1 MQKKRLTSSQPAN
14 LSDMKIENA
23 NTPKGTTPTKGEPM
37 THTTRQQ
44 RLAERLAELAKT
56 ATIIVHEDGFK
67 INRSEIILGEG
78 KDVDAKVRKALL
90 QGKEITYKVDGR
102 KEQIHDVMIFDS
114 SKEGTDM
121 YTWHKDGNRVA
132 YKRTFV
138 ITHKDGTRTEEV
150 LKTVWKVF

>member
-1 MQKKRLTSSQPAN
+1 
-14 LSDMKIENA
+14 
-23 NTPKGTTPTKGEPM
+23 M
-37 THTTRQQ
+37 THTTRQ
-44 RLAERLAELAKT
+44 RSAELAKNSVMIT
-56 ATIIVHEDGFK
+56 HGEK
-67 INRSEIILGEG
+67 LEIILGEG
-78 KDVDAKVRKALL
+78 KEVDAMVRKALL